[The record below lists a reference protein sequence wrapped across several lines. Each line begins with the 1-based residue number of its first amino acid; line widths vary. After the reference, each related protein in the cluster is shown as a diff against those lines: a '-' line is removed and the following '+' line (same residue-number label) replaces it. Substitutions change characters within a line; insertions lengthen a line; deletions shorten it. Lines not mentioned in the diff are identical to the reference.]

1 MSDYPVISAVS
12 QTLRSLLTAN
22 ITQSTDIQIK
32 NVPIE
37 LLSPPEMQEANET
50 LGVSVWLYRVSRM
63 ADMLNEPPKRISATQ
78 IVNTPL
84 PILLYYLI
92 TPVSGDPLTRHALM
106 GKVLQVMN
114 DNSILRGADLQG
126 ILMGTTDQLRVVLE
140 TLTLEE
146 LSLVWDALSEPYQL
160 SVSYMIQLACIDSA
174 EQPVQTGIVLERNA
188 VYSQILSSN

>member
-12 QTLRSLLTAN
+12 QTLRTLLTAN
-22 ITQSTDIQIK
+22 ITDSTDSQIK

-37 LLSPPEMQEANET
+37 LLSPPEMQEVHEN
-50 LGVSVWLYRVSRM
+50 LGISVWLYRVSRM
-63 ADMLNEPPKRISATQ
+63 ADMLNEPPQRISATQ

-92 TPVSGDPLTRHALM
+92 TPVADDPLTRHALM
-106 GKVLQVMN
+106 GKVLQVMY
-114 DNSILRGADLQG
+114 DHSILRGADLQG

-146 LSLVWDALSEPYQL
+146 LSLVWEALSEPYQL
-160 SVSYMIQLACIDSA
+160 SVSYMIQLASIDS
-174 EQPVQTGIVLERNA
+174 EMQPVQSSTVLERNQVFSKIQSA
-188 VYSQILSSN
+188 N

>member
-12 QTLRSLLTAN
+12 QTMRTLLTQN
-22 ITQSTDIQIK
+22 ITQSSDSQIK

-37 LLSPPEMQEANET
+37 LLSPREMEDNQEN

-63 ADMLNEPPKRISATQ
+63 ADLLNEPPQRISLTQ
-78 IVNTPL
+78 IVRTPL

-92 TPVSGDPLTRHALM
+92 TPVATDPLTRHALL

-114 DNSILRGADLQG
+114 DHAILRGADLQG
-126 ILMGTTDQLRVVLE
+126 ILQGTTDQLRVVLE
-140 TLTLEE
+140 TLSLED

-160 SVSYMIQLACIDSA
+160 SVSYMVQLVSIDSA
-174 EQPVQTGIVLERNA
+174 EQPVKTSLVIEKNA
-188 VYSQILSSN
+188 QYTQILSAV

>member
-22 ITQSTDIQIK
+22 ITQSTDLQIK

-63 ADMLNEPPKRISATQ
+63 ADMLNEPPQRISATQ

-84 PILLYYLI
+84 PVLLYYLI
-92 TPVSGDPLTRHALM
+92 TPVAEDPLTRHALM
-106 GKVLQVMN
+106 GRVLQVMN
-114 DNSILRGADLQG
+114 DHSILRGADLQG
-126 ILMGTTDQLRVVLE
+126 ILLGTTDRLRVVLE

-146 LSLVWDALSEPYQL
+146 LSLVWEALSEPYQL
-160 SVSYMIQLACIDSA
+160 SVSYMIQLASIDSGL
-174 EQPVQTGIVLERNA
+174 QPVQTSPVFERNQ
-188 VYSQILSSN
+188 VFSQIQSAN

>member
-12 QTLRSLLTAN
+12 QTLKTLLTAN
-22 ITQSTDIQIK
+22 ITLSTDNQIK
-32 NVPIE
+32 GVPIE
-37 LLSPPEMQEANET
+37 LLSPPEMKEVHET
-50 LGVSVWLYRVSRM
+50 QGVSVWLYRVSRM
-63 ADMLNEPPKRISATQ
+63 ADMLNEPPQRISATQ

-84 PILLYYLI
+84 PILLCYLI
-92 TPVSGDPLTRHALM
+92 TPVSGDPLTRHALL

-114 DNSILRGADLQG
+114 DHSILRGADLQG
-126 ILMGTTDQLRVVLE
+126 ILLGTRDQLRVVME

-160 SVSYMIQLACIDSA
+160 SVSYMIQLVCIDSA
-174 EQPVQTGIVLERNA
+174 EQPVQTGTVLERNA

>member
-12 QTLRSLLTAN
+12 QTLRALLTAN
-22 ITQSTDIQIK
+22 ITQSSDSQIK

-37 LLSPPEMQEANET
+37 LLSPREMQDVHEK

-63 ADMLNEPPKRISATQ
+63 ADMLNEPPQRISATQ

-92 TPVSGDPLTRHALM
+92 TPVADDPSTRHALL

-114 DNSILRGADLQG
+114 DHATLRGADLQG

-160 SVSYMIQLACIDSA
+160 SVSYMIQVVCIDSA
-174 EQPVQTGIVLERNA
+174 EQPVQAGVVLERNP

>member
-1 MSDYPVISAVS
+1 MSDYSVISAVS
-12 QTLRSLLTAN
+12 QTLLTLLTTN
-22 ITQSTDIQIK
+22 ITNSTDSQIK
-32 NVPIE
+32 NVPID
-37 LLSPPEMQEANET
+37 LQSPTEVEGAHGTPS
-50 LGVSVWLYRVSRM
+50 VSVWLYRVSRM
-63 ADMLNEPPKRISATQ
+63 GDMLNEPPLRISATQ

-92 TPVSGDPLTRHALM
+92 TPVAEDPLTRHALM

-114 DNSILRGADLQG
+114 DHAILRGADLQG

-160 SVSYMIQLACIDSA
+160 SVSYMIQLASIDSA
-174 EQPVQTGIVLERNA
+174 MQPVKTSRVLERNS
-188 VYSQILSSN
+188 VYSQILSAN